1 MSYKNILCII
11 AKKHSFF
18 GGLKKI
24 DSIDYHYY
32 YMHTKHTT
40 HTTTMSS
47 VEILAER
54 VATLEKQLAL
64 LLSDKAVDVS
74 PTKPAK
80 ETKKPKKAK
89 EEEDKPKKKRTS
101 GYILYSNAH
110 RDEVK
115 EALTEGD
122 EKPKNTDIMKKLAE
136 NWKLLDD
143 AGREEWNAKAKE
155 LKAEES
161 D

>member
-1 MSYKNILCII
+1 MSITI
-11 AKKHSFF
+11 
-18 GGLKKI
+18 
-24 DSIDYHYY
+24 
-32 YMHTKHTT
+32 
-40 HTTTMSS
+40 
-47 VEILAER
+47 EILAER

-64 LLSDKAVDVS
+64 LGAPARLALLLSDKAGDVS